1 MQSYFRFF
9 TASHIDT
16 ICFEKSRG
24 AILREAP
31 KVGVSFITI
40 KCLERELNI
49 IGQGITKRH
58 ISKSGAD
65 CCQCIHCVLGTK
77 KEVVHAT
84 TNPNRRTHRRKHCAV
99 DSDTLV
105 DVIDGLGYEFIRCVK
120 SFAIATSYRL

>member
-1 MQSYFRFF
+1 MQSDFRFF
-9 TASHIDT
+9 TPSHINT
-16 ICFEKSRG
+16 ICFEKSGG

-31 KVGVSFITI
+31 KVGIALIAI

-84 TNPNRRTHRRKHCAV
+84 TDPNRRTHRRKHCAV

-120 SFAIATSYRL
+120 SFTIATSYRL

>member
-1 MQSYFRFF
+1 MQPDFRFF

-16 ICFEKSRG
+16 ICFEKSGG
-24 AILREAP
+24 AILRKAS
-31 KVGVSFITI
+31 KVGVSFIAI
-40 KCLERELNI
+40 ECLERELHI

-65 CCQCIHCVLGTK
+65 CRQCIHCVLGTK

-84 TNPNRRTHRRKHCAV
+84 TNPNRCTHRRKHCAV

-105 DVIDGLGYEFIRCVK
+105 DVIDGLGYEFICCVE
-120 SFAIATSYRL
+120 SFAITPSYWL